1 MFIMMMKE
9 RKVEALTVEE
19 INVTDRDVDQ
29 FDW

>member
-9 RKVEALTVEE
+9 RKGEALTVEE
-19 INVTDRDVDQ
+19 INVTDREMDR